1 VEVASVQV
9 QVLFFAQAR
18 ERAGLASAP
27 LELPAGSRVRDALD
41 ALSRAH
47 PALAPLRAHLA
58 VAVNGTL
65 ARADEAL
72 PDGAELALLPP
83 VSGG

>member
-1 VEVASVQV
+1 VHV

-18 ERAGLASAP
+18 EFAGRDKVL
-27 LELPAGSRVRDALD
+27 LELPDGSRVRDAL
-41 ALSRAH
+41 AAIAREH
-47 PALAPLRAHLA
+47 PALEPLRAHLA

-65 ARADEAL
+65 ARADEVI
-72 PDGAELALLPP
+72 PDTAELALLPP